1 VSLVYGKDGYM
12 NASRCSVCTY
22 IACVFQCKITD
33 KKGGT
38 ITLHFLLFLPNIF
51 TVLQLAAFS
60 DTVKMELSRLRNFVR
75 CVPN

>member
-12 NASRCSVCTY
+12 NAPGFSVYTY
-22 IACVFQCKITD
+22 IACVFQCNITD
-33 KKGGT
+33 EKGGT
-38 ITLHFLLFLPNIF
+38 TTLHFLLSLPNIC

-60 DTVKMELSRLRNFVR
+60 DTVNMELSLLRNFVR